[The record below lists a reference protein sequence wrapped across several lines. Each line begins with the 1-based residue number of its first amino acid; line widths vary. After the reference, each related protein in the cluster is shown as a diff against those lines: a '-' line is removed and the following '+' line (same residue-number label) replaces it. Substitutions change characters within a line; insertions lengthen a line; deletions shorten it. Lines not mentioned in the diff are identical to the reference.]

1 MTTPDQQCWPGVP
14 CTLPGW
20 QNSAEPMTF
29 EVRRAVVESV
39 EMYAL
44 DALDE
49 ELSKDNQRALQMLAY
64 VHRIA
69 ATAEQLTKDLAQEM
83 RKRGIGPSAMAK
95 ALGKKYPSDVSNF
108 LNRWP
113 ITDERH
119 QQLTCELEA
128 WTACTGAW
136 YRKVGDWEQDDSG
149 ELHLYLG
156 VQSLLEGFLHLNE
169 VTNVEDDRERAE
181 DQLLASVDSLNEALR
196 HFLNP
201 LFFQAVDRCAPQRL
215 SVVLPSSTA
224 DQFLQVAFLTQMAAG
239 AFGRCTAEL
248 PDEIAAKRHMDDVR
262 KFLGDAVAQLGSPAC
277 LSLFDSAMTTLEKE
291 SPDVLLGSKM
301 SINQILSMYKYKFGE
316 AFGDGLV

>member
-1 MTTPDQQCWPGVP
+1 MTTPGEQYWPGVP

-20 QNSAEPMTF
+20 QNSAEPITF
-29 EVRRAVVESV
+29 DVRRAVVENV
-39 EMYAL
+39 EAYTL

-49 ELSKDNQRALQMLAY
+49 ELSKDNRRALQMLAY
-64 VHRIA
+64 AHRMA
-69 ATAEQLTKDLAQEM
+69 VAAEQLTKELAQEV
-83 RKRGIGPSAMAK
+83 RKRGIGPSTMAK

-113 ITDERH
+113 ITDGRR

-136 YRKVGDWEQDDSG
+136 YREVGDWEQDDSG
-149 ELHLYLG
+149 ELHIYLG

-169 VTNVEDDRERAE
+169 VTDVEDNRERAK
-181 DQLLASVDSLNEALR
+181 DQLSASVDSLNEALG

-201 LFFQAVDRCAPQRL
+201 PFFQAVDRCAPQYI
-215 SVVLPSSTA
+215 SVALPSSTA
-224 DQFLQVAFLTQMAAG
+224 DQFFQVAFLVQMAAG

-248 PDEIAAKRHMDDVR
+248 PDEVAAKRHMDDMR

-277 LSLFDSAMTTLEKE
+277 LSVFDSAMTTLEKE

-301 SINQILSMYKYKFGE
+301 SVKKILLMYKYKFGE
-316 AFGDGLV
+316 SFGDGLV